1 MNLIENTFKCIEALS
16 GLADG
21 LTVSETATLTGMS
34 RPATNRLLESL
45 HEEGIVY
52 RDSKTKRYRLGPRLY
67 QWANVA
73 MQAATPVNLARRE
86 IVGLCLETGSECN
99 FLVLNDLETVI
110 VERCDFI
117 DGVPVNRPVQ
127 TSPRPWFQTG
137 TGKIIVAFYS
147 PEARQSM
154 LERTYKNAS
163 FLPPARDE
171 LEAELDA
178 AKMRRYVVTPDQR
191 TAGVS
196 GVVVPIFDHTGYAVA
211 AIGAYTRAETLK
223 HEAGLAL
230 IASMMATSS
239 RISHYLGFEDTSGE
253 G

>member
-1 MNLIENTFKCIEALS
+1 
-16 GLADG
+16 
-21 LTVSETATLTGMS
+21 
-34 RPATNRLLESL
+34 
-45 HEEGIVY
+45 
-52 RDSKTKRYRLGPRLY
+52 
-67 QWANVA
+67 
-73 MQAATPVNLARRE
+73 
-86 IVGLCLETGSECN
+86 
-99 FLVLNDLETVI
+99 
-110 VERCDFI
+110 
-117 DGVPVNRPVQ
+117 
-127 TSPRPWFQTG
+127 
-137 TGKIIVAFYS
+137 
-147 PEARQSM
+147 M

-178 AKMRRYVVTPDQR
+178 AKMRRYVVTPDHR